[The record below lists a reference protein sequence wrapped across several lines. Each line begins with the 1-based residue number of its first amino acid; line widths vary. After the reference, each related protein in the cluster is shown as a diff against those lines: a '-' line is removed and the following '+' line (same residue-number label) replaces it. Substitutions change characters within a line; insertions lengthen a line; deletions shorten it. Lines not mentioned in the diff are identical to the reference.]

1 MQNQVTGA
9 DLRRWPVVKLCLP
22 LLIGAVCLWLVQ
34 RQMGA
39 DAIPEI
45 GRALARLSAG
55 QWALAALATAISFWA
70 VGQYDVLIHRHYG
83 TGYDARSSAVSG
95 GTAIALGQVL
105 GMGLFVGALVR
116 WRLLSGVTASQA
128 ARITLSVTGWFFFGL
143 VGVIAVTALIGP
155 VRILPDIAA
164 LIIIFSLIFIMIRAF
179 LNPTL
184 SLFGRRFDL
193 LPLRA
198 MLLFPVFALIDTLCA
213 AGALW
218 ILMPPDIALD
228 YALLFPAFLLA
239 LTAAL
244 ITGTPGGV
252 GPFELTLLTLLPT
265 WPETDVMAGVVAFRL
280 IYYALPGVI
289 AMVILWR
296 PFTAPTA
303 TPWRQEAAL
312 DDADLRAA
320 SRAELGV
327 SRQNGARA
335 LRCTGTTLALAT
347 TPQAKVALFD
357 PLSGQA
363 DQAVSALLRIAR
375 QNNRTALIYKA
386 SGRHA
391 VRCRNAGLKALHIC
405 DDMIINPIAFTTA
418 GPAFRQLRR
427 KLRQAGKAGVT
438 IRLATTLPVAHMRA
452 LDAEWQARNG
462 PARGFSMG
470 VFCPRYLQRQQV
482 FVAYH
487 QDVPVGFVSFHISEH
502 DTCLDLMRTGADA
515 PDGTMHMLI
524 HAAIEH
530 AAREGRTRLSLA
542 ALPPRRH
549 RNPVLRWI
557 TGFGAQAGLCRFKTC
572 FGARREPLYALSP
585 SWTGMMLT
593 LADVALAIHRPNTN
607 SIHTDHE
614 DYEFASISQT

>member
-1 MQNQVTGA
+1 MQNQMTGA

-22 LLIGAVCLWLVQ
+22 LLIGVVCLWLVQ

-45 GRALARLSAG
+45 GRALTRLSAG

-95 GTAIALGQVL
+95 GAAIALGQVL
-105 GMGLFVGALVR
+105 GMGVFVGALVR
-116 WRLLSGVTASQA
+116 WRLLPAVPPSQA

-143 VGVIAVTALIGP
+143 IGVIAVTALIGP
-155 VRILPDIAA
+155 VRFLPDMAA
-164 LIIIFSLIFIMIRAF
+164 YIIIISLIFIMVRAF

-184 SLFGRRFDL
+184 SLFGRRFEL

-198 MLLFPVFALIDTLCA
+198 MLLFPIFALIDTLCA

-218 ILMPPDIALD
+218 ILMPPDLALD

-244 ITGTPGGV
+244 VTGTPGGV
-252 GPFELTLLTLLPT
+252 GPFELTLLTLLST

-296 PFTAPTA
+296 PFAAPSA
-303 TPWRQEAAL
+303 APRQHEPARAET
-312 DDADLRAA
+312 DLRGAT
-320 SRAELGV
+320 RAELGV
-327 SRQNGARA
+327 SRQNGVRT
-335 LRCTGTTLALAT
+335 LRCAGTTLAVAT

-357 PLSGQA
+357 PLCGAA
-363 DQAVSALLRIAR
+363 DQAVPALLSAAR
-375 QNNRTALIYKA
+375 QSNRTALIYKA
-386 SGRHA
+386 SARHA
-391 VRCRNAGLKALHIC
+391 ARCRREGMKALHLC
-405 DDMIINPIAFTTA
+405 DDMIINPTRFTTS

-438 IRLATTLPVAHMRA
+438 IRQVTILPVAHMRA
-452 LDAEWQARNG
+452 LDAEWQARTG

-470 VFCPRYLQRQQV
+470 VFCPRYLQHQQV

-487 QDVPVGFVSFHISEH
+487 QDVPVGFVSFHASEH
-502 DTCLDLMRTGADA
+502 EICLDLMRTGADA
-515 PDGTMHMLI
+515 PDGTMYMLI
-524 HAAIEH
+524 HAAIEQ

-557 TGFGAQAGLCRFKTC
+557 TGFGDLTGLCRFKTC

-585 SWTGMMLT
+585 SWTGMMLA